1 VNSELTEKNAL
12 KTMTYTVY
20 ILKSIKGPTEPTEPT
35 EYIAQQ
41 AYIAKDL

>member
-1 VNSELTEKNAL
+1 MNSELTGKNAL

-20 ILKSIKGPTEPTEPT
+20 ILKSTKGPTEPT

>member
-1 VNSELTEKNAL
+1 MKRELTGKNAL

-20 ILKSIKGPTEPTEPT
+20 ILKSTKGTTEPT